1 MYITAISHMIL
12 VGACC
17 YALYAL
23 TPAEFPYA
31 YTAAAFCLVH
41 GLIGVV
47 RTLEGGA
54 DCDRTYAVSSNIVEV
69 IPLPLANIE
78 FYSHSSMSGVAL
90 VHALSLI
97 LLLYDMMGSMGDDW
111 SNSTDTVKDISL
123 FCNIASGTYI
133 GVQEEN
139 YFQVGVAAAAAV
151 SRIGPMAL
159 CPILPEIIPYLSSL
173 SKAAIIGVT
182 TYALTN

>member
-1 MYITAISHMIL
+1 MYITALSHVIL

-17 YALYAL
+17 YALYTL

-41 GLIGVV
+41 GLLGVV
-47 RTLEGGA
+47 RTLEGGGE
-54 DCDRTYAVSSNIVEV
+54 CDRTYAVSSNIVEV

-78 FYSHSSMSGVAL
+78 FYSHSSESGVAL

-97 LLLYDMMGSMGDDW
+97 LLLYDLIGSMADDW
-111 SNSTDTVKDISL
+111 NSSTDTVKDISL
-123 FCNIASGTYI
+123 LGNIASGTYI

-139 YFQVGVAAAAAV
+139 YFHVGVAAAAAV
-151 SRIGPMAL
+151 SRFGPTVL

-173 SKAAIIGVT
+173 GKAAIIGVT